1 MEVKWSGRAKE
12 RVVTQDPV
20 SLMCVTSSRMEDTR
34 DVKEKG
40 IWVKQWPLFEKDV

>member
-12 RVVTQDPV
+12 RVVIQDPV
-20 SLMCVTSSRMEDTR
+20 SLMCVTSSRMEDTH

-40 IWVKQWPLFEKDV
+40 IWVKQWPLFGKDE